1 MYSAAANI
9 EHPKNERSA
18 PPINIWS
25 TDCHFG
31 WIMGKSVPSFP
42 WSWDSGK
49 AMFRP
54 PKLRVTLSVADWPP
68 AARAGGAARPRTL
81 PADERK
87 MEIKWK
93 SSTSPLFSLRENR
106 GSSCTG
112 TRKLLHERDTLSQ
125 KNGMNFNSLSWLL
138 YTCVFFF
145 WARLSIFS
153 QKE

>member
-1 MYSAAANI
+1 MNSAADI
-9 EHPKNERSA
+9 EHPKTNGMLRPLIS
-18 PPINIWS
+18 
-25 TDCHFG
+25 DCHFG
-31 WIMGKSVPSFP
+31 WIMGKSAPSFP
-42 WSWDSGK
+42 IIMGLREGNV
-49 AMFRP
+49 RP

-68 AARAGGAARPRTL
+68 AARAGWWAAWPRTL

-145 WARLSIFS
+145 WARHFHKKNRI
-153 QKE
+153 